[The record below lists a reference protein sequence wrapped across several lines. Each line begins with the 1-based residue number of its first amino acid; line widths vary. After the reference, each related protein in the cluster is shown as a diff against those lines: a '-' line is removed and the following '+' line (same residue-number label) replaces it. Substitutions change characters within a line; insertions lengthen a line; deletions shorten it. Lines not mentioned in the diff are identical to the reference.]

1 MSDDLDG
8 YKPAIEPT
16 SHNAEASVESQP
28 SGKGAAAAAEAE
40 AHAEAD
46 GDAPVEKIGTPPGE
60 EDPAAP
66 GPRAQRVWSGKSRA
80 LFKQLAAKGGVGADM
95 PDDLQPME
103 HTPAAP
109 APAAKPAP
117 VAAAPQPSDPAAAP
131 APKPDAKPLVAAQ
144 PTAPVT
150 PPPGL
155 PDLPDLPLP
164 AETASPAA
172 APAPD
177 PKHAEREQALA
188 AREAALAEREKL
200 LPDRRALI
208 ERPGE
213 AVIAWL
219 ADTYGITDPGELKT
233 AVADLITEMSATPK
247 GLGIGVPDEHMA
259 GAASRRATRVV
270 ATYTREVDK
279 RERQLKEREAEA
291 EKKSAA
297 ERAKQT
303 AAQQEAAYVAQ
314 IGERLG
320 AVKDRLPFLHDAELT
335 DAEPARVVYEVMK
348 EQRKQANEWAEA
360 NPGKAVPRELLPN
373 LATATQ
379 FAEQFYR
386 DKAEALTKR
395 AARFQS
401 LLAPAAPAAAQ
412 PAAKPAAPT
421 PAASASPGGAPGPA
435 PTPAA
440 KPEPKQPT
448 RDPSDLPDKRSARAA
463 TFAKLRQ
470 RAGEQPN
477 T

>member
-8 YKPAIEPT
+8 YEPAIEPT

-28 SGKGAAAAAEAE
+28 AGKGAAAAAEAS
-40 AHAEAD
+40 ARAEAA
-46 GDAPVEKIGTPPGE
+46 GEAPGEKIGTPPGE
-60 EDPAAP
+60 DDGAAGPEP
-66 GPRAQRVWSGKSRA
+66 GPRRQRVWSGKSRA
-80 LFKQLAAKGGVGADM
+80 LFQQLAAKGGVGADM
-95 PDDLQPME
+95 PDDLVPME
-103 HTPAAP
+103 HQP
-109 APAAKPAP
+109 APAAAP

-131 APKPDAKPLVAAQ
+131 APKPDAKPPVAA
-144 PTAPVT
+144 PPAAPVT

-164 AETASPAA
+164 AETATPAA

-188 AREAALAEREKL
+188 AREAALAERERL

-270 ATYTREVDK
+270 ATYTRDVDK

-291 EKKSAA
+291 EKKTAA
-297 ERAKQT
+297 ERAKQQ
-303 AAQQEAAYVAQ
+303 AEQQETAYIAQ

-348 EQRKQANEWAEA
+348 EQRKQASEWAAA
-360 NPGKAVPRELLPN
+360 NPGKAVPQQLLPN

-379 FAEQFYR
+379 FAEKYYR
-386 DKAEALTKR
+386 DKAEAITKR

-401 LLAPAAPAAAQ
+401 LLVPAAPAAAQ
-412 PAAKPAAPT
+412 PAAKPAAPS

-440 KPEPKQPT
+440 KPEPKQPA
-448 RDPSDLPDKRSARAA
+448 RDPSDLPDKGSARAA